1 MDRHANR
8 AAHRVSPH
16 FAMKSACRML
26 SLLFVW
32 ALPCGVSFAD
42 TRAHHALPMHA
53 IVNGHDLQP
62 RDDQLKALGFSDVTP
77 QQADE
82 VDQLYRQLM
91 RSNLVENQI
100 TSRDAPTKEWRNSL
114 R

>member
-1 MDRHANR
+1 MDRHPNR
-8 AAHRVSPH
+8 ATHRVSRH
-16 FAMKSACRML
+16 FVMKFVCPVL

-32 ALPCGVSFAD
+32 ALLCDVSFAN

-53 IVNGHDLQP
+53 IVNGHNLQP

-100 TSRDAPTKEWRNSL
+100 ASRDAPTKEWRNSL

>member
-1 MDRHANR
+1 
-8 AAHRVSPH
+8 
-16 FAMKSACRML
+16 
-26 SLLFVW
+26 
-32 ALPCGVSFAD
+32 
-42 TRAHHALPMHA
+42 MHA

-100 TSRDAPTKEWRNSL
+100 ASRDAPTKEWRNSL